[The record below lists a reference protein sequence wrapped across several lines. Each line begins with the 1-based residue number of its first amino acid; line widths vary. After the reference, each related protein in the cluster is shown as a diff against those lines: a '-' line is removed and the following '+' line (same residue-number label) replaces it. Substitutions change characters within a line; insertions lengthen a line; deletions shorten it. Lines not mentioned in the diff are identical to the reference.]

1 MSNLE
6 KVELQVEPSLGS
18 HFGDCVDEAIILAM
32 QENVQVFFVHNA
44 NRVTINPQLIRNVVL
59 QKREAE

>member
-44 NRVTINPQLIRNVVL
+44 NRVTINPQLIRNVVML
-59 QKREAE
+59 NMEVK